1 MHPLTG
7 DLSSFKDLE
16 LEEKIQ
22 SLTKKYYMSYNFDLK
37 NQIASVLEDYNEE
50 LSKRRAASL
59 KKLMD
64 SRDKTLDKLIK
75 VN

>member
-7 DLSSFKDLE
+7 DLSSLKDLE

-22 SLTKKYYMSYNFDLK
+22 SLTKKYYMTYNFDLK
-37 NQIASVLEDYNEE
+37 NQIAGVLEDYNEE

-59 KKLMD
+59 KKLMA

>member
-7 DLSSFKDLE
+7 DLSSFKDSE

>member
-7 DLSSFKDLE
+7 DLSALKDLE

>member
-7 DLSSFKDLE
+7 DLSLFKDAE

-37 NQIASVLEDYNEE
+37 NQIASILEDYNEE